1 MDQETFRFIQDN
13 APNASEEMI
22 HEAYTKY
29 EQNVLEVIAFL
40 LDIPPPEKKTLTEWD
55 NRREIFDAYDKEM
68 QKLMAEMKK
77 VQAPHA
83 SAPAPDPGRSPIQVN
98 PRFAQK

>member
-1 MDQETFRFIQDN
+1 MDQETLRFIKDN

-22 HEAYTKY
+22 KEAYTTY
-29 EQNVLEVIAFL
+29 ERDVLEVIAFL
-40 LDIPPPEKKTLTEWD
+40 LDIPPPVKKTPTEWD

-68 QKLMAEMKK
+68 QKLMNEMKK
-77 VQAPHA
+77 VQ
-83 SAPAPDPGRSPIQVN
+83 PAQPATQPPIQAN